1 MTIEKKILEEK
12 KEFAMDFG
20 DWLQSMC
27 KDVGNGNW
35 EYRMDKELYST
46 YEIIDIFLEGRENI

>member
-1 MTIEKKILEEK
+1 
-12 KEFAMDFG
+12 
-20 DWLQSMC
+20 MC